1 MVVPVGDAI
10 FDFLR
15 TWTEGKKSEKW
26 RTCVIRIV

>member
-26 RTCVIRIV
+26 RTYVIRIV